1 MRISRVIFICCF
13 LLPFLASCTRDEI
26 EDNSYPLSEY
36 DGTGVLFRLKAESFD
51 DTGSATRTVDLT
63 APSILFVPIFSKRV
77 KLTSTVKLNSPILQ
91 QLWWKDSKP
100 APTAFSY

>member
-1 MRISRVIFICCF
+1 MRISKVIFY
-13 LLPFLASCTRDEI
+13 LLFSSTVLGSCTQDEI

-36 DGTGVLFRLKAESFD
+36 DGTGVLFRLKADSFD

-63 APSILFVPIFSKRV
+63 TPSILFVSISSKRA

-91 QLWWKDSKP
+91 QLWWKGLKP
-100 APTAFSY
+100 APTTFSY